1 MGRPRKN
8 INLEKVDTAEAEV
21 VDTVDVIFTRT
32 YCGTYGNYYKGEK
45 YKLSGK
51 LLEILKDDY
60 DVSFC

>member
-8 INLEKVDTAEAEV
+8 INLEKVDNCE
-21 VDTVDVIFTRT
+21 VIFKKT

-45 YKLSGK
+45 YKLSGE

-60 DVSFC
+60 DVSIG